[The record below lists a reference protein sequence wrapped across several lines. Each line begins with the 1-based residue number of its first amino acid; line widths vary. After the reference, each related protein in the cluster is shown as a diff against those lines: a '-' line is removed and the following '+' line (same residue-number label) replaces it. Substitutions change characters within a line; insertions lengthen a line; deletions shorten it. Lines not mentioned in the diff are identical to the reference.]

1 MSFSFERTR
10 HFKFNFFNRME
21 KFILVLMC
29 SFTLFGSISAAPKQ
43 LQITITNPIGKDRV
57 NEIVEIRKSAIIGKL
72 NLKKGEKLIVTNSKS
87 QQIPYQ
93 IAVNLDLQYDSLLI
107 FPVTV
112 KAYGKSIYTIVKGTP
127 EKFSTKVTGRLVPER
142 KDDFNWENDRI
153 AFRMYGPALQAT
165 GEISCGID
173 IWAKRTDKLV
183 ADKWYADEEAKKSTY
198 HNDNGE
204 GLDFYKVGPTL
215 GAGAA
220 APFIND
226 SIWFSKNFTDFQIL
240 DKGPLRIT
248 FQLNYDWF
256 KIDGQGLARYSRI
269 ISLDAG
275 SQLNKIR
282 QKNEFK
288 SKTLPLAAGIVLRN
302 SPDEKTFIDKTKKL
316 YAIHAEPA
324 DKENGT
330 LFEAI
335 VGVKPF
341 STITT
346 KCEHLLCI
354 QSVNPNKFFTY
365 YAGGGWDKFGFK
377 TFDEWTN
384 YIQSFSEKLQH
395 PLLIS
400 IK

>member
-1 MSFSFERTR
+1 M
-10 HFKFNFFNRME
+10 K
-21 KFILVLMC
+21 KFILGLIC
-29 SFTLFGSISAAPKQ
+29 SFVLLGSISAASKQ

-57 NEIVEIRKSAIIGKL
+57 NEIVEIRKSAIVGKL
-72 NLKKGEKLIVTNSKS
+72 SLKKGEKLIVTDNRS

-93 IAVNLDLQYDSLLI
+93 IAVNFDQQSDSLLI

-112 KAYGKSIYTIVKGTP
+112 KAYGKMVYTILKGTP
-127 EKFSTKVTGRLVPER
+127 EKFSAKVTGRLVPER

-183 ADKWYADEEAKKSTY
+183 ADKWYADEEAGKSTY
-198 HNDNGE
+198 HSDNGE

-226 SIWFSKNFTDFQIL
+226 SIWFSKNFTDYQIL

-248 FQLNYDWF
+248 FRLNYDWF
-256 KIDGQGLARYSRI
+256 KIDGQGSARYSRI

-282 QKNEFK
+282 QLNEFK
-288 SKTLPLAAGIVLRN
+288 VANLPLAAGIVLRN
-302 SPDEKTFIDKTKKL
+302 LPDEKIITDKARKL

-341 STITT
+341 SMITT

-354 QSVNPNKFFTY
+354 QTVNPNTFFTY
-365 YAGGGWDKFGFK
+365 YAGGGWDKYGFK
-377 TFDEWTN
+377 TFEDWTN
-384 YIQSFSEKLQH
+384 YIQSFSDKLQH

>member
-1 MSFSFERTR
+1 M
-10 HFKFNFFNRME
+10 K
-21 KFILVLMC
+21 KIILGLIC
-29 SFTLFGSISAAPKQ
+29 SFVLLGSISAASKQ

-57 NEIVEIRKSAIIGKL
+57 NEIVEIRKSAIVGKL
-72 NLKKGEKLIVTNSKS
+72 SLKKGEKLIVTDSRS

-93 IAVNLDLQYDSLLI
+93 IVVNFDQQSDSLLI

-112 KAYGKSIYTIVKGTP
+112 KAYGKMVYTILKGTP
-127 EKFSTKVTGRLVPER
+127 EKFSAKVTGRLVPER

-183 ADKWYADEEAKKSTY
+183 ADKWYADEEAGKSTY
-198 HNDNGE
+198 HSDNGE

-226 SIWFSKNFTDFQIL
+226 SIWFSKNFTDYQIL

-248 FQLNYDWF
+248 FRLNYDWF
-256 KIDGQGLARYSRI
+256 KIDGQGSARYSRI

-282 QKNEFK
+282 QLNEFK
-288 SKTLPLAAGIVLRN
+288 VANLPLAAGIVLRN
-302 SPDEKTFIDKTKKL
+302 LPDEKIITDKARKL

-341 STITT
+341 SMITT

-354 QSVNPNKFFTY
+354 QTVNPNTFFTY
-365 YAGGGWDKFGFK
+365 YAGGGWDKYGFK
-377 TFDEWTN
+377 TFEDWTN
-384 YIQSFSEKLQH
+384 YIQSFSDKLQH

>member
-1 MSFSFERTR
+1 M
-10 HFKFNFFNRME
+10 K
-21 KFILVLMC
+21 KFILGLIC
-29 SFTLFGSISAAPKQ
+29 SFVLLGSISAASKQ

-57 NEIVEIRKSAIIGKL
+57 NEIVEIRKSAIVGKL
-72 NLKKGEKLIVTNSKS
+72 SLKKGEKLIVTDNRS

-93 IAVNLDLQYDSLLI
+93 IAVNFDQQSDSLLI

-112 KAYGKSIYTIVKGTP
+112 KAYGKMVYTILKGTP
-127 EKFSTKVTGRLVPER
+127 EKFSAKVTGRLVPER

-183 ADKWYADEEAKKSTY
+183 ADKWYADEEAGKSTY
-198 HNDNGE
+198 HSDNGE

-226 SIWFSKNFTDFQIL
+226 SIWFSKNFTDYQIL

-248 FQLNYDWF
+248 FRLNYDWF
-256 KIDGQGLARYSRI
+256 KIDGQGSARYSRI

-282 QKNEFK
+282 QLNEFK
-288 SKTLPLAAGIVLRN
+288 VANLPLAAGIVLRN
-302 SPDEKTFIDKTKKL
+302 LPDEKIITDKARKL

-354 QSVNPNKFFTY
+354 QTVNPNTFFTY
-365 YAGGGWDKFGFK
+365 YAGGGWDKYGFK
-377 TFDEWTN
+377 TLDDWTN
-384 YIQSFSEKLQH
+384 FIQIFSEKLQH

>member
-1 MSFSFERTR
+1 M
-10 HFKFNFFNRME
+10 K
-21 KFILVLMC
+21 KIILGLIC
-29 SFTLFGSISAAPKQ
+29 SFVLLGSISAASKQ

-57 NEIVEIRKSAIIGKL
+57 NEIVEIRKSAIVGKL
-72 NLKKGEKLIVTNSKS
+72 SLKKGEKLIVTDNRS

-93 IAVNLDLQYDSLLI
+93 IAVNFDQQSDSLLI

-112 KAYGKSIYTIVKGTP
+112 KAYGKMVYTILKGTP
-127 EKFSTKVTGRLVPER
+127 EKFSAKVTGRLVPER

-183 ADKWYADEEAKKSTY
+183 ADKWYADEEAGKSTY
-198 HNDNGE
+198 HSDNGE

-226 SIWFSKNFTDFQIL
+226 SIWFSKNFTDYQIL

-248 FQLNYDWF
+248 FRLNYDWF
-256 KIDGQGLARYSRI
+256 KIDGQGSARYSRI

-282 QKNEFK
+282 QLNEFK
-288 SKTLPLAAGIVLRN
+288 VANLPLAAGIVLRN
-302 SPDEKTFIDKTKKL
+302 LPDEKIITDKARKL

-354 QSVNPNKFFTY
+354 QTVNPNTFFTY
-365 YAGGGWDKFGFK
+365 YAGGGWDKYGFK
-377 TFDEWTN
+377 TLDDWTN
-384 YIQSFSEKLQH
+384 FIQIFSEKLQH